1 MQRISLN
8 NGSFIVGAEAS
19 ALWVN
24 DEALQAWASQFTDIS
39 TEAPLVDIFESEPA
53 MEWTYISGNTW
64 PGDARRAYG
73 SAPMSLSFSSF
84 REAMIDGMKKFIIPI
99 HVGGVLGR
107 VVIDAAQSISGS
119 LSLAE
124 DAIREVATLFGLAEE
139 DLDTRLVRAALLD
152 GTAIFIRNT
161 PNTEAVEPVAAT
173 VIDSARHYLRA
184 LPDSNPR
191 PAAALS
197 SGNQTPRL
205 RLIQDNGTRGD
216 DGGPSVEEALISSVR
231 SAIESPHDRDV
242 QIEHLITLI
251 TKWAGRF
258 GLVSWN
264 TDAFRQNKALMQI
277 PPPLINTIVI
287 ETEEIWP
294 GGLMLLEEL
303 GLLPD
308 ELQKP
313 IADTRNRDGPVK
325 DMADGNF
332 KQHAID
338 QIDGIL
344 DSFRVFYEGHNEGAK
359 PLDTQNTLLTKRL
372 LNMPSTLVDALR
384 RVAYFQFDKL
394 AKFLGVDL

>member
-8 NGSFIVGAEAS
+8 NGSFLLTAEAS
-19 ALWVN
+19 APWLN
-24 DEALQAWASQFTDIS
+24 DQALQTWASQFTDIS
-39 TEAPLVDIFESEPA
+39 TDTSFDIPLADDVFEPDPV
-53 MEWTYISGNTW
+53 MNWTYTYGNIGPNETQR
-64 PGDARRAYG
+64 ARG
-73 SAPMSLSFSSF
+73 SFSRSLSLSSI
-84 REAMIDGMKKFIIPI
+84 RGAMVDGVKKFVIPI
-99 HVGGVLGR
+99 RIGEIVGGVFGR
-107 VVIDAAQSISGS
+107 IVIDAAHSISDN
-119 LSLAE
+119 LLLAE
-124 DAIREVATLFGLAEE
+124 GAIREVATLFGLVEE

-152 GTAIFIRNT
+152 GTRIFIKG
-161 PNTEAVEPVAAT
+161 A
-173 VIDSARHYLRA
+173 
-184 LPDSNPR
+184 
-191 PAAALS
+191 PA
-197 SGNQTPRL
+197 QTPRL

-231 SAIESPHDRDV
+231 SAIESPHDKNV

-264 TDAFRQNKALMQI
+264 TDAFRQNEALTQI

-313 IADTRNRDGPVK
+313 IAETRKRDGPVK
-325 DMADGNF
+325 DMAAGHF

-344 DSFRVFYEGHNEGAK
+344 DSFRVFYEGYNEGAG
-359 PLDTQNTLLTKRL
+359 PPDTQNTLLTERL

-384 RVAYFQFDKL
+384 RVAHFQFDKL